1 MCFVL
6 VLEQQFSQAVK
17 LAHFYWFYRS
27 ITNNTLSFTNHNVP
41 LNRHKIMSKI
51 LWPSTFLAKIKG
63 SQEVWS
69 LQAPF
74 FFYPKSGL
82 SPKFSQQFYD
92 CFIHSISLLLE
103 LKISSQWC
111 DLRCHFCGPLC
122 ICRCESFSLSVWV
135 SMVARDENE
144 GMCYCYDTPCARN
157 RLKSKPKKRQ
167 KHKQIHYPRKK
178 KIIYE

>member
-1 MCFVL
+1 MTINFFGENKRESGGV
-6 VLEQQFSQAVK
+6 VTAS
-17 LAHFYWFYRS
+17 S
-27 ITNNTLSFTNHNVP
+27 IFLLSKKSTVTKIFTT
-41 LNRHKIMSKI
+41 I
-51 LWPSTFLAKIKG
+51 LRL
-63 SQEVWS
+63 
-69 LQAPF
+69 
-74 FFYPKSGL
+74 FYP
-82 SPKFSQQFYD
+82 FYD
-92 CFIHSISLLLE
+92 SISLLLE